1 VDSCGVKQ
9 KRANKALI
17 EIAYIPHAHVS
28 EFLEGEWSDAKT
40 PMEWNIHKKL
50 ALQKDIKN
58 PSIKNHQGH
67 TWYNMTLLFYSFDM
81 YFLNTYD
88 IHCSYVL

>member
-1 VDSCGVKQ
+1 MVKHEG
-9 KRANKALI
+9 ANKASI
-17 EIAYIPHAHVS
+17 EIAYIPYACVS
-28 EFLEGEWSDAKT
+28 KLLEGERGDAKT

-58 PSIKNHQGH
+58 PLIKNHQGH
-67 TWYNMTLLFYSFDM
+67 TWCNIMLLFFFFDM

-88 IHCSYVL
+88 VYCSYVL